1 MVRAGSH
8 IAAMAEAQTRRQ
20 RDEQRR
26 VAATRA
32 EAATRQRVEQVAE
45 EALVRAATAQ
55 AAALAVSREAAHAH
69 HPHSLSSSTKQ
80 VSFGTVNGVAA
91 PHPLALYGA
100 LSDEEA
106 PLMSSLDARL
116 NQYAP
121 RSGMALSNGAADVAT
136 IPVKLR
142 QPARAHAPLR
152 SALRSGLSRA
162 GHTVAKLVDPEQVEH
177 APAPPPLPPP
187 PLLPPPPPA
196 PAPPASVAR
205 AEGSV
210 QVVNPELFA
219 SLLDL

>member
-1 MVRAGSH
+1 MMRAGSH

-26 VAATRA
+26 VAAARA
-32 EAATRQRVEQVAE
+32 EAATRQREEQVAE

-55 AAALAVSREAAHAH
+55 AAALAVSREAAH
-69 HPHSLSSSTKQ
+69 HPYSLSSSTKQ
-80 VSFGTVNGVAA
+80 VSFAPVHGVAA

-100 LSDEEA
+100 LSDE
-106 PLMSSLDARL
+106 
-116 NQYAP
+116 
-121 RSGMALSNGAADVAT
+121 LSNGAADVAT

-152 SALRSGLSRA
+152 SALCSGLSRA
-162 GHTVAKLVDPEQVEH
+162 GHTVAKPVDPEQVEH

-187 PLLPPPPPA
+187 PLLPPA

-210 QVVNPELFA
+210 QVVNPELVA
-219 SLLDL
+219 SLMDL

>member
-1 MVRAGSH
+1 MMRAGSNM
-8 IAAMAEAQTRRQ
+8 AAMAEAQTRRQ

-26 VAATRA
+26 VAAART
-32 EAATRQRVEQVAE
+32 EAATRQREKQVAE
-45 EALVRAATAQ
+45 EALVREATAQ
-55 AAALAVSREAAHAH
+55 AAALAVSREAAHRGAAH
-69 HPHSLSSSTKQ
+69 HPLSSSTKQ
-80 VSFGTVNGVAA
+80 VSFAPVNGVAA
-91 PHPLALYGA
+91 PPPLALYGA

-121 RSGMALSNGAADVAT
+121 SSGMALSNGAADVAT
-136 IPVKLR
+136 IPVKVR
-142 QPARAHAPLR
+142 QPAHAHAPLR

-162 GHTVAKLVDPEQVEH
+162 GHVEH
-177 APAPPPLPPP
+177 APAPPPPPPPPP
-187 PLLPPPPPA
+187 PLLPPPPA

-219 SLLDL
+219 SLMDL